1 MFTRFFY
8 EKKAQMEVFIIRIR
22 KGKAKTKIEV
32 PKERIN
38 EQIFADKVRL
48 IDAEGKQVGI
58 VDLKRALQMAE
69 DAELDLV
76 EIAPSATPPV
86 CKIMRFDKYYY
97 NKEKSVR
104 EAKKRQ
110 HTVQL
115 KEIKMG
121 PNTEA
126 HDYEFKK
133 RNAIKFLKQQ
143 NKVKFTIRF
152 KGRQIT
158 HKEIGYKLLER
169 LVEDLHDYAEVDAKP
184 TEEART
190 ISMIMVAKKDIANV
204 DIPEE
209 VTENE

>member
-1 MFTRFFY
+1 M
-8 EKKAQMEVFIIRIR
+8 
-22 KGKAKTKIEV
+22 KIEV

-38 EQIFADKVRL
+38 EQIRADKVRL
-48 IDAEGKQVGI
+48 ISADGKQIGV
-58 VDLKRALQMAE
+58 VDLDRALQMAE

-76 EIAPSATPPV
+76 EIAPNADPPV

-121 PNTEA
+121 PNTEE

-133 RNAIKFLKQQ
+133 KNALKFLMQQ

-152 KGRQIT
+152 KGRQIA
-158 HKEIGYKLLER
+158 HKDIGYKLLEK
-169 LVEDLHDYAEVDAKP
+169 LINDLEEYAEVDMKP

-190 ISMIMVAKKDIANV
+190 ISMIMVAKKDIGTTAS
-204 DIPEE
+204 ET
-209 VTENE
+209 TE

>member
-1 MFTRFFY
+1 M
-8 EKKAQMEVFIIRIR
+8 KKRIRRCYIIRIR
-22 KGKAKTKIEV
+22 KGKAKLKIEV

-38 EQIFADKVRL
+38 EQISATKVRL
-48 IDAEGKQVGI
+48 ISADGKQVGI
-58 VDLKRALQMAE
+58 VDLDRALQMAD

-76 EIAPSATPPV
+76 EIAPGADPPV

-97 NKEKSVR
+97 NKEKGVR

-110 HTVQL
+110 HVVQL

-121 PNTEA
+121 PNTEE
-126 HDYEFKK
+126 HDFEFKK

-152 KGRQIT
+152 KGRQIA
-158 HKEIGYKLLER
+158 HKDLGYHLLER
-169 LVEDLHDYAEVDAKP
+169 LIEDLKDYAEVDTKP

-190 ISMIMVAKKDIANV
+190 ISMIMVARKDIANA
-204 DIPEE
+204 EE
-209 VTENE
+209 ESTA

>member
-1 MFTRFFY
+1 M
-8 EKKAQMEVFIIRIR
+8 
-22 KGKAKTKIEV
+22 

-38 EQIFADKVRL
+38 QQITARNVRL

-58 VDLKRALQMAE
+58 VDIDRALQIAD

-76 EIAPSATPPV
+76 EIAPAADPPV

-97 NKEKSVR
+97 NKEKSAR

-121 PNTEA
+121 PNTEE

-133 RNAIKFLKQQ
+133 RNAIKFLKQH

-152 KGRQIT
+152 KGRQLA
-158 HKEIGYKLLER
+158 HKDIGYKLLER
-169 LVEDLHDYAEVDAKP
+169 LEKDLEDYAEIDQKP

-190 ISMIMVAKKDIANV
+190 ISMIMVARKDLKP
-204 DIPEE
+204 DIEKSSE
-209 VTENE
+209 